1 MFARTVS
8 ELYRKSMR
16 RHRFGYALYEP
27 APSSR
32 LYPGVLGY
40 LDEYQRWHPILDLND
55 AATVNAEGYSPLGY
69 IQRAPPDI
77 RRYGP
82 LAAAEVSTNELALGV
97 GVDASSFGLPL
108 DAGGAVSYATARGFG
123 AVLVCDEDVVSEGF
137 DYRDPFLVWL
147 KVNASLLFSRYPDV
161 KKHGVCVATWT
172 YSTTSIHISAWE
184 GGANSVTVGFTATAA
199 GVGHASPQT
208 TWHRGHASS
217 GWSTYTDQNRVIFF
231 AGVKIKTGI
240 FGITEQPESRW
251 RGNDI
256 FMVEGENEG
265 EYYIAEAEL
274 FGEDW
279 HVINDS

>member
-1 MFARTVS
+1 MLTRTVP

-32 LYPGVLGY
+32 LYPGMLGY

-55 AATVNAEGYSPLGY
+55 TATVKAEGYSSLGY
-69 IQRAPPDI
+69 IQRAAPDV

-82 LAAAEVSTNELALGV
+82 LAAGDVSANDIALEAD
-97 GVDASSFGLPL
+97 VDASSFGLPL
-108 DAGGAVSYATARGFG
+108 GVGGAVSYSTARGFG
-123 AVLVCDEDVVSEGF
+123 AVLLCDGDVVSEGF

-147 KVNASLLFSRYPDV
+147 KLNASLLFSRYPDA

-172 YSTTSIHISAWE
+172 YSTTNICISAWE
-184 GGANSVTVGFTATAA
+184 GGANSVTVGFTASAA
-199 GVGHASPQT
+199 GVGHVSPQT

-217 GWSTYTDQNRVIFF
+217 GWSTYTDQKRAIFF
-231 AGVKIKTGI
+231 AGVKIKTCI
-240 FGITEQPESRW
+240 FGITEQPERKW

-256 FMVEGENEG
+256 FEVEGESEG
-265 EYYIAEAEL
+265 DHYEAEAET

-279 HVINDS
+279 RVINDG